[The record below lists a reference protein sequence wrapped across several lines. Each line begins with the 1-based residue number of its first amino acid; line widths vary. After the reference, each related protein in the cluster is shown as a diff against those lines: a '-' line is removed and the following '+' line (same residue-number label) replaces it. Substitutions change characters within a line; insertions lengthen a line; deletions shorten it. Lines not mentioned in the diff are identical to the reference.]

1 MLDNTLMVLTGKGGV
16 GKTSLVAHTAGL
28 AAAST
33 WRVLAVDLDKQGN
46 LARDLGYV
54 EKSDGGKGLYQA
66 VATETVPT
74 VIEGVRTN
82 LDVIAGGPR
91 LIELGDLFSV
101 GAARGD
107 GGKLSQLERS
117 LSPLAA
123 NYDLVILD
131 MPPGE
136 SWISRAAMRFAHYVV
151 IPTKTD
157 EGSFDGVNEVY
168 AQLAATRSENPDIE
182 VLGVALMLVTSGA
195 KAVVRDART
204 SLESELQGVAPVF
217 DATVRFAEAAAVDCR
232 RKGILAFEYEQV
244 AAEAEKSRFKR
255 LRRGEKP
262 ERFSSA
268 AAGLATD
275 YEQLVQAILGA
286 MTQRAQAASGH

>member
-1 MLDNTLMVLTGKGGV
+1 MVLTGKGGV

-28 AAAST
+28 AAASG

-54 EKSDGGKGLYQA
+54 SESDGGKILYQA
-66 VATETVPT
+66 VATESTPS
-74 VIEGVRTN
+74 VIAEVRPN

-91 LIELGDLFSV
+91 LVELGDLFSV

-107 GGKLSQLERS
+107 SAKLGQLERS
-117 LSPLAA
+117 LAPLAA
-123 NYDLVILD
+123 DYDLVLLD

-136 SWISRAAMRFAHYVV
+136 SWISRAAMRFARFVV

-168 AQLAATRSENPDIE
+168 AQLAATQVENPQIE

-195 KAVVRDART
+195 KAVVRDARA
-204 SLESELQGVAPVF
+204 SLESDLQGVAPVF
-217 DATVRFAEAAAVDCR
+217 SSTVRFAEAAAVDCR

-244 AAEAEKSRFKR
+244 AAEAERSRFAL
-255 LRRGEKP
+255 LRRGERP

-268 AAGLATD
+268 AAGLASD
-275 YEQLVQAILGA
+275 YELLVQEILKA
-286 MTQRAQAASGH
+286 LSHSAARSAP